1 MAATEGLGSGPRAV
15 ARSVLLL
22 DDEEAIL
29 VPTAAYFRALGF
41 RVDTARE
48 SEEAGA
54 LVQNQR
60 YDLAILDL
68 RVSEYGVAEG
78 LAVLRE
84 IRERDA
90 GTSVVVLSAYVSPEL
105 EALAR
110 ALGADEVLHKPQP
123 LRALLAFAREHERH
137 ARGVAPASEAGG
149 RG

>member
-1 MAATEGLGSGPRAV
+1 MAATEGGSAGARAV
-15 ARSVLLL
+15 ERSVLLL

-48 SEEAGA
+48 FEEAGA
-54 LVQNQR
+54 LVQSRR
-60 YDLAILDL
+60 YDLVILDL
-68 RVSEYGVAEG
+68 RVSEYGGPEG

-123 LRALLAFAREHERH
+123 LRALLAFAREHEQR
-137 ARGVAPASEAGG
+137 ARRVAPAGAAGG